1 MRKIISKIAGLMLGL
16 SLAAGVGVAVGARKA
31 EGVRAAGGTFN
42 KITSIGDLTSGA
54 NYLIVS
60 EEDNLAFDGSLTTID
75 AVSNTQAITVSSNSI
90 TTSADFY
97 FTITSKTGGYSI
109 KGSGG
114 YYIGSTSANANEMKN
129 GTSDSYTNTITWDSD
144 NSCFIIRG
152 TNSYLVYN
160 GTSGQTRFRY
170 FKPATCNNGVGTG
183 AYHKVSLFK
192 EFTGGECTH
201 NWVAG
206 TVHNPTCT
214 EAGYTEYECSECGQT
229 KQDNVT
235 AALGHNYGEIIV
247 DTAATC
253 TEDGAGHK
261 VCSRDS
267 SHVENV
273 VIPATGHNF
282 VSGVCTVCGAE
293 EPDETTVS
301 LDFSSNAYG
310 ITSTQGNQTLTGDGA
325 TYGFEFNI
333 GTATG
338 TAGAKANSGYILFG
352 KTGVYFRNTSAPANS
367 YISAISWSY
376 PGTVSGNVQLSLSYG
391 SEALTTESSPIT
403 SFGKASANGV
413 VSLTQT
419 DTNMS
424 YFFIYVTNAY
434 NCQWNSFSVTW
445 ASKGG
450 DTPGSTYSVTYNK
463 NESASRPVENMPTNV
478 SGLEDGETCTL
489 TGSPTRWGYT
499 FLGWGASSSATETIS
514 SVTIDGA
521 DETVYA
527 LWQEDHTV
535 AGAWSDSPYTV
546 AQARTAIDNNT
557 HLTDVYVSGIIS
569 QVDSYN
575 STYKS
580 ITYWISDDGTT
591 TNQFEVYSGK
601 GLNGADF
608 SAVGDVEV
616 GAEVVVNGDIKK
628 YNSTYE
634 FDKTSKQISYVGPS
648 TGDIDVTFTP
658 SLFLGVGDSGT
669 YVAST
674 EATNPSYSFSS
685 GDSSVLSVASNGAYS
700 AVAAGTTTVRVDVTS
715 SDGNGYKEVTVTVC
729 AVKTVSQAYDIAA
742 ALSSGATTDYS
753 IKVTGAISS
762 LDADGKGRAINFTD
776 GAQVIEVFFGGGN
789 ADYTTVTSSG
799 YIGSKVTVFAK
810 VQNYSG
816 TYELKDITLAGVA
829 TGDADS
835 YAAGAYKSLDE
846 SCTTG
851 PDAVT
856 QDQWTAVSN
865 GYSQLSLADQA
876 KFRDSDLTPHGENVV
891 NWVDRY
897 SRIVSNTEL
906 TNFMSL
912 SNISGSRYAFS
923 TNEASKSSTIVIVV
937 VALTSITSIGVL
949 LVIKRKRSLVK

>member
-16 SLAAGVGVAVGARKA
+16 SLAAGVGVAVGTKKA
-31 EGVRAAGGTFN
+31 DHVHAAGGTFV
-42 KITSIGDLTSGA
+42 KITSDSNLTSGA
-54 NYLIVS
+54 KYLIVS
-60 EEDNLAFDGSLTTID
+60 EEDNLAFDGSLSTID
-75 AVSNTQAITVSSNSI
+75 AVSNTKTVSISNDSI
-90 TTSADFY
+90 TASTDFY
-97 FTITSKTGGYSI
+97 FTITSKSGGYSI
-109 KGSGG
+109 LGSGG
-114 YYIGSTSANANEMKN
+114 KYIGSTSTNANELKS
-129 GTSDSYTNTITWDSD
+129 GTSDSYTNTISWDST
-144 NSCFIIRG
+144 NSCFVIRG
-152 TNSYLVYN
+152 TNSYLIYN
-160 GTSGQTRFRY
+160 SSSGQTRFRY
-170 FKPATCNNGVGTG
+170 YKPATCGSGVGTG

-192 EFTGGECTH
+192 EDSGEEQCTH

-214 EAGYTEYECSECGQT
+214 EAGYTEYECSECGET

-253 TEDGAGHK
+253 TEAGAGHK

-282 VSGVCTVCGAE
+282 VNGVCTACGAE
-293 EPDETTVS
+293 EPSETTIS
-301 LDFSSNAYG
+301 LDFSSNTYG

-325 TYGFEFNI
+325 TYGFEFGK
-333 GTATG
+333 GTG
-338 TAGAKANSGYILFG
+338 AGAKSNSGYILFG
-352 KTGVYFRNTSAPANS
+352 KAGVYFRNTSAPANS
-367 YISAISWSY
+367 YISAIGWTYS
-376 PGTVSGNVQLSLSYG
+376 GNVSTNVQLSLSYG
-391 SEALTTESSPIT
+391 SSALSAESSPIT
-403 SFGKASANGV
+403 SFGKATTNGE
-413 VSLTQT
+413 VSLAQT
-419 DTNMS
+419 DTSMS

-434 NCQWNSFSVTW
+434 NCQWKSFSVTW
-445 ASKGG
+445 SSKGG

-463 NESASRPVENMPTNV
+463 NESSSRPVEAMPANV

-514 SVTIDGA
+514 SVTIDGS

-527 LWQEDHTV
+527 IWQEDHTV

-546 AQARTAIDNNT
+546 AQARAAIDDNN
-557 HLTDVYVSGIIS
+557 HLTDVYVAGIVS

-580 ITYWISDDGTT
+580 ITYWISDDGST

-601 GLNGADF
+601 GINGADF

-616 GAEVVVNGDIKK
+616 GAQVVVNGDIKL
-628 YNSTYE
+628 YSSTYE
-634 FDKTSKQISYVGPS
+634 FDKNNKQISYVGPS
-648 TGDIDVTFTP
+648 TGDIEVTFTP

-674 EATNPSYSFSS
+674 EAANPTYSFSS

-715 SDGNGYKEVTVTVC
+715 NDGNGYKEVTVTVC

-762 LDADGKGRAINFTD
+762 LDADGKSRAINFTD
-776 GAQVIEVFFGGGN
+776 GSKVIEVFFGGGN
-789 ADYTTVTSSG
+789 ADFTTVTSNG

-846 SCTTG
+846 SCETG

-865 GYSQLSLADQA
+865 GYSQLSNSEQA
-876 KFRDSDLTPHGENVV
+876 KFRDSDLTPHGENVI

-897 SRIVSNTEL
+897 SRIVSSTEL
-906 TNFMSL
+906 ANFMSL
-912 SNISGSRYAFS
+912 SNIAGSRYAFTS
-923 TNEASKSSTIVIVV
+923 NEASKSSTIVIVV